1 MLGFTVIVHHHGK
14 TGSIGYIKKYDSFKV
29 LSKRLTM
36 KKRIS
41 SKHVMNGKRLT
52 NMVHWT
58 SITYLSNK
66 GIINMLNFSYDK
78 KVKVSQVFLK
88 RFQNN
93 SKNILKKSIYEA
105 LVS

>member
-1 MLGFTVIVHHHGK
+1 MLGFTAIVHASWQ

-41 SKHVMNGKRLT
+41 CKHVMNGKRLT

-58 SITYLSNK
+58 SITYLSK
-66 GIINMLNFSYDK
+66 EGIINMLNFSDDK

-88 RFQNN
+88 
-93 SKNILKKSIYEA
+93 KVLE
-105 LVS
+105 

>member
-1 MLGFTVIVHHHGK
+1 
-14 TGSIGYIKKYDSFKV
+14 
-29 LSKRLTM
+29 M

-58 SITYLSNK
+58 SITYLSK
-66 GIINMLNFSYDK
+66 EGIINMLNFSYNE

-93 SKNILKKSIYEA
+93 SKNILVD
-105 LVS
+105 L

>member
-1 MLGFTVIVHHHGK
+1 
-14 TGSIGYIKKYDSFKV
+14 
-29 LSKRLTM
+29 M

-41 SKHVMNGKRLT
+41 CKHVMNRKRLT

-58 SITYLSNK
+58 SITYLSNE
-66 GIINMLNFSYDK
+66 GIINMLNFSYNK

>member
-1 MLGFTVIVHHHGK
+1 
-14 TGSIGYIKKYDSFKV
+14 
-29 LSKRLTM
+29 M

-41 SKHVMNGKRLT
+41 CKNEMNRKRLT

-58 SITYLSNK
+58 SITYLSK
-66 GIINMLNFSYDK
+66 EGIINMLNFSSDK

>member
-1 MLGFTVIVHHHGK
+1 MHHGK

-41 SKHVMNGKRLT
+41 CKHVMSRKRST
-52 NMVHWT
+52 IMVHWT
-58 SITYLSNK
+58 SITNLSNE
-66 GIINMLNFSYDK
+66 GIIKMLNFSYDK
-78 KVKVSQVFLK
+78 KVKVSQFFLK

-93 SKNILKKSIYEA
+93 SKNILKESIYEA

>member
-1 MLGFTVIVHHHGK
+1 
-14 TGSIGYIKKYDSFKV
+14 
-29 LSKRLTM
+29 M

-41 SKHVMNGKRLT
+41 CKHVMNRKRLT

-58 SITYLSNK
+58 SITYLSNE
-66 GIINMLNFSYDK
+66 GIINMLNFSDDK

-93 SKNILKKSIYEA
+93 SKNILKESIYEA

>member
-1 MLGFTVIVHHHGK
+1 
-14 TGSIGYIKKYDSFKV
+14 
-29 LSKRLTM
+29 
-36 KKRIS
+36 
-41 SKHVMNGKRLT
+41 MNRKRLT

-58 SITYLSNK
+58 SITYLSNER
-66 GIINMLNFSYDK
+66 IINILNFSDDK

-93 SKNILKKSIYEA
+93 SKNILKESNYEA